1 MEEDSWL
8 CFYATIS
15 VLDLPLFKGK
25 QRKCEGRKEKM
36 LKEIKKNMI
45 AKNIPSPSLEL
56 PIRRDPL
63 TCSKNLMET

>member
-1 MEEDSWL
+1 
-8 CFYATIS
+8 
-15 VLDLPLFKGK
+15 
-25 QRKCEGRKEKM
+25 M